1 MRVNKKFF
9 VLAGRKGGKKTA
21 LRGSEYYRKLQK
33 KSVRARKRNL
43 STATACKRLYV

>member
-1 MRVNKKFF
+1 MKVDRVLF
-9 VLAGRKGGKKTA
+9 VRAGRRGGKKTA

-43 STATACKRLYV
+43 STVAACKWL